1 MRCPVI
7 SQQYFRMVVC
17 ETTPHV
23 CNILRVFHLHTTFL
37 SPTCYK
43 RKKNKHVFD
52 LNADGAFLISFS
64 DAHLLNERSSCML
77 TIIRADLARKTP
89 QHPLVDY
96 KRN

>member
-1 MRCPVI
+1 MH
-7 SQQYFRMVVC
+7 

-23 CNILRVFHLHTTFL
+23 CNILRVFHLHTAPL
-37 SPTCYK
+37 SRACYK
-43 RKKNKHVFD
+43 SKKQTNIFH

-64 DAHLLNERSSCML
+64 DAHLFNERSSCML
-77 TIIRADLARKTP
+77 TIIIADLARKTP